1 MTSRDNIDNT
11 TAPTTSADGPQNAMP
26 RPDKPAKAK
35 LRIDFG
41 RRWLAGQEAALLDAG
56 SVVILEAAAQEP
68 VNVYVNG
75 RLFARGEAVEVN
87 GRIGVR
93 VSEILA
99 CPAKRACGL
108 EACMANR

>member
-1 MTSRDNIDNT
+1 MTDKLNTDNQA
-11 TAPTTSADGPQNAMP
+11 APAAASDAPEAISP
-26 RPDKPAKAK
+26 RPAKAK